1 MKARVHT
8 DCYYIDMSNVIP
20 LNARDYIGP
29 KYWPLWLVFG
39 LMRLISML
47 PLRWMQAIG
56 AGIGLLIYRLV
67 ASRRRVARINIRQ
80 AYPDYSEEQ
89 IRELNVASFKS
100 LGISVFEIAQSW
112 WTNRDYLR
120 SICELEGK
128 QHLDDALAKGKGVIL
143 LTGHFTTL
151 EIGAML
157 IGLHTT
163 LNGVY
168 KKAHNPMFNAF
179 MAHYRSTYGEE
190 LIENKNVRALI
201 RGLRKGRATWFAPD
215 QDFADQ
221 DIVFTPFLGGVAST
235 LTATA
240 RMAEMTGAAVVPF
253 YPVRLDKG
261 RGYKLVILPALEDF
275 PSDDIDRDSAR
286 INKAIEDMVYANPGQ
301 YGWVHKRFKTQPPG
315 KPPVY

>member
-1 MKARVHT
+1 
-8 DCYYIDMSNVIP
+8 MSNVIP
-20 LNARDYIGP
+20 LNARNYIAP
-29 KYWPLWLVFG
+29 RYWPLWLVFG
-39 LMRLISML
+39 MLRLISML
-47 PLRWMQAIG
+47 PLRWIQAIG
-56 AGIGLLIYRLV
+56 SVLGLLAYRLV
-67 ASRRRVARINIRQ
+67 ASRRRVARVNIKQ
-80 AYPDYSEEQ
+80 AYPSYNEDQ
-89 IRELNVASFKS
+89 IRALNIASFKS
-100 LGISVFEIAQSW
+100 LGISVFEIAQAW
-112 WTNRDYLR
+112 WANRDYLR
-120 SICELEGK
+120 SICQVEGK
-128 QHLDDALAKGKGVIL
+128 QNLDHALAKGRGVIL

-157 IGLHTT
+157 IGLFTT

-215 QDFADQ
+215 QDFAEQ
-221 DIVFTPFLGGVAST
+221 DIVFTPFLGGIAST

-253 YPVRLDKG
+253 YPVRLADGK
-261 RGYKLVILPALEDF
+261 GYKLVILPPLADF
-275 PSDDIDRDSAR
+275 PTDDINRDSAR
-286 INKAIEDMVYANPGQ
+286 VNQAIESMIYANPEQ

-315 KPPVY
+315 KPPIY

>member
-1 MKARVHT
+1 
-8 DCYYIDMSNVIP
+8 MSNVIP
-20 LNARDYIGP
+20 LNARNYLAP
-29 KYWPLWLVFG
+29 RYWPLWLAFG
-39 LMRLISML
+39 LLRLMAML
-47 PLRWMQAIG
+47 PIRWTQAMG
-56 AGIGLLIYRLV
+56 SGLGMLAYRLV
-67 ASRRRVARINIRQ
+67 PSRRRVARINIRQ

-89 IRELNVASFKS
+89 IRVLNIASFRN
-100 LGISVFEIAQSW
+100 LGISVFEFAQAW
-112 WTNRDYLR
+112 WRDRDYMR
-120 SICELEGK
+120 SICEVEGK
-128 QHLDDALAKGKGVIL
+128 DHLDNALAKGKGVIL

-157 IGLHTT
+157 IGLYTT

-201 RGLRKGRATWFAPD
+201 RGLRRGRATWFAPD

-221 DIVFTPFLGGVAST
+221 DIVFTPFLGGIAST

-253 YPVRLDKG
+253 YPLRLEKG
-261 RGYKLVILPALEDF
+261 RGYRLVILPALEDF
-275 PSDDIDRDSAR
+275 PSDDITRDSTR
-286 INKAIEDMVYANPGQ
+286 VNKAIEDMVYANPEQ
-301 YGWVHKRFKTQPPG
+301 YGWVHKRFKHRPPG
-315 KPPVY
+315 EPPVY

>member
-1 MKARVHT
+1 
-8 DCYYIDMSNVIP
+8 MSNVIP
-20 LNARDYIGP
+20 LKARDYIAP
-29 KYWPLWLVFG
+29 RYWPLWLVFG

-56 AGIGLLIYRLV
+56 ASIGFLIYRLV
-67 ASRRRVARINIRQ
+67 ASRRRVARINIKQ
-80 AYPDYSEEQ
+80 AYPDFSEEQ
-89 IRELNVASFKS
+89 VRALNIASFKS
-100 LGISVFEIAQSW
+100 LGISIFEIAQAW
-112 WTNRDYLR
+112 WANRDYMR
-120 SICELEGK
+120 SICQVEGK
-128 QHLDDALAKGKGVIL
+128 QHLDQALAKGKGVIL

-157 IGLHTT
+157 IGLFTT

-215 QDFADQ
+215 QDFAEQ
-221 DIVFTPFLGGVAST
+221 DIVFTPFLGGIAST

-253 YPVRLDKG
+253 YPMRLADGK
-261 RGYKLVILPALEDF
+261 GYKLVILPALADF
-275 PSDDIDRDSAR
+275 PSDDITRDSAR
-286 INKAIEDMVYANPGQ
+286 VNQAIESMIYANPEQ

>member
-1 MKARVHT
+1 
-8 DCYYIDMSNVIP
+8 MSNVIP
-20 LNARDYIGP
+20 LNARDYVAP
-29 KYWPLWLVFG
+29 KYWPMWLVFG
-39 LMRLISML
+39 LMRLITML

-56 AGIGLLIYRLV
+56 AGIGLLTYRLV
-67 ASRRRVARINIRQ
+67 ASRRRVARINIKQ

-89 IRELNVASFKS
+89 IRTLNIASFKS
-100 LGISVFEIAQSW
+100 LGISVFEIALAW
-112 WTNRDYLR
+112 WKNRDYLR
-120 SICELEGK
+120 SICEIDGK
-128 QHLDDALAKGKGVIL
+128 QHLDQALARGKGVIL

-235 LTATA
+235 LTATT

-253 YPVRLDKG
+253 FPVRLAKG
-261 RGYKLVILPALEDF
+261 RGYKLVILPALRDF

-286 INKAIEDMVYANPGQ
+286 VNKAIEDMVYANPEQ
-301 YGWVHKRFKTQPPG
+301 YGWVHKRFKTQPTG
-315 KPPVY
+315 KPSVY

>member
-1 MKARVHT
+1 
-8 DCYYIDMSNVIP
+8 MSNVIP
-20 LNARDYIGP
+20 LNARDYLAP

-39 LMRLISML
+39 IMRLISML

-56 AGIGLLIYRLV
+56 SGIGVLLYRLV
-67 ASRRRVARINIRQ
+67 ASRRRAARTNITQ
-80 AYPDYSEEQ
+80 AYPEYSEAQ
-89 IRELNVASFKS
+89 VRALNIASFKS
-100 LGISVFEIAQSW
+100 LGISVFEIAQAW
-112 WTNRDYLR
+112 WANRDYLR
-120 SICELEGK
+120 SVCDIDGK
-128 QHLDDALAKGKGVIL
+128 QHLDEALSRGKGVIL

-157 IGLHTT
+157 IGLFTT

-179 MAHYRSTYGEE
+179 MAHYRSTYGDE

-215 QDFADQ
+215 QDFAEQ

-253 YPVRLDKG
+253 YPLRLDNG
-261 RGYKLVILPALEDF
+261 EGYRLVILPALEDF
-275 PSDDIDRDSAR
+275 PSDDIERDSAR
-286 INKAIEDMVYANPGQ
+286 VNQAIEAMVYANPEQ
-301 YGWVHKRFKTQPPG
+301 YGWMHKRFKTQPPG
-315 KPPVY
+315 HPPVY

>member
-1 MKARVHT
+1 
-8 DCYYIDMSNVIP
+8 MSNVIP
-20 LNARDYIGP
+20 LKPGDYLAP
-29 KYWPLWLVFG
+29 KYGPLWLVFG
-39 LMRLISML
+39 LMRLSTML
-47 PLRWMQAIG
+47 PLRWSQAIG
-56 AGIGLLIYRLV
+56 TGIGFMVYRLV

-89 IRELNVASFKS
+89 IRELNIASFKS
-100 LGISVFEIAQSW
+100 LGISLFEVAQAW
-112 WTNRDYLR
+112 WSNRDYLR
-120 SICELEGK
+120 SICQVEGK
-128 QHLDDALAKGKGVIL
+128 QHLDQALARGKGVVL

-157 IGLHTT
+157 IGLFTT

-215 QDFADQ
+215 QDFAEQ

-235 LTATA
+235 LTATT

-253 YPVRLDKG
+253 YPVRLDRGKG
-261 RGYKLVILPALEDF
+261 YRLVILPALEDF

-286 INKAIEDMVYANPGQ
+286 VNQAIETMVYANPEQ

-315 KPPVY
+315 APPVY

>member
-1 MKARVHT
+1 
-8 DCYYIDMSNVIP
+8 MSNVIP
-20 LNARDYIGP
+20 LNARNYIAP
-29 KYWPLWLVFG
+29 RYWPLWLVFG
-39 LMRLISML
+39 VMRLISML

-56 AGIGLLIYRLV
+56 AFLGLLTYRLV

-89 IRELNVASFKS
+89 IRALNIASFKS
-100 LGISVFEIAQSW
+100 LGISMFEVAQAW
-112 WTNRDYLR
+112 WANRDYMR
-120 SICELEGK
+120 SICQVEGK
-128 QHLDDALAKGKGVIL
+128 QHLDQALAKGKGVIL

-157 IGLHTT
+157 IGLFTT

-215 QDFADQ
+215 QDFAEQ
-221 DIVFTPFLGGVAST
+221 DIVFTPFIGGIAST

-253 YPVRLDKG
+253 YPMRLADGK
-261 RGYKLVILPALEDF
+261 GYKLVILPALTDF
-275 PSDDIDRDSAR
+275 PSDDINMDSAR
-286 INKAIEDMVYANPGQ
+286 VNQAIESMIYANPEQ

-315 KPPVY
+315 KPPIY

>member
-1 MKARVHT
+1 
-8 DCYYIDMSNVIP
+8 MSNIIP
-20 LNARDYIGP
+20 LNARAYLGP
-29 KYWPLWLVFG
+29 KYWPQWLVIG
-39 LMRLISML
+39 LLRLMATL
-47 PLRWMQAIG
+47 PIRLTQAIG
-56 AGIGLLIYRLV
+56 AGLGLLVYRLV
-67 ASRRRVARINIRQ
+67 PSRRRVARINIRQ

-89 IRELNVASFKS
+89 IRALNIASFKS
-100 LGISVFEIAQSW
+100 LGISVFEVAQAW
-112 WTNRDYLR
+112 WSNRDYMR
-120 SICELEGK
+120 SICEVEGR
-128 QHLDDALAKGKGVIL
+128 QHLDDALARGKGVVL

-157 IGLHTT
+157 IGLHTK

-221 DIVFTPFLGGVAST
+221 DIVFTPFLGGIAST

-253 YPVRLDKG
+253 YPLRLDKG
-261 RGYKLVILPALEDF
+261 GGYRLVILPALEDF
-275 PSDDIDRDSAR
+275 PSDDINSDSAR
-286 INKAIEDMVYANPGQ
+286 INKAIEDMVYANPEQ
-301 YGWVHKRFKTQPPG
+301 YGWVHKRFKKRPPG
-315 KPPVY
+315 EPPIY